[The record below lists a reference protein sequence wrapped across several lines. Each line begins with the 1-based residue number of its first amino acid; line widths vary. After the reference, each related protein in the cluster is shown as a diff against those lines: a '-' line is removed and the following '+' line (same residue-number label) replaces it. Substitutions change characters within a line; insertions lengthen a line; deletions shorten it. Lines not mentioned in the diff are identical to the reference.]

1 MSIFV
6 EDLSYE
12 GENKKKI
19 LKNVNF
25 KINTGEYCF
34 FIGETGSGKTT
45 ILEILMGLLPG
56 NGVEIFGKELF
67 NKKNKRS
74 IQKNISYVFQRCEAQ
89 FFETTV
95 EKEIKISGDLR
106 KAVEILNLLS
116 LDYDEIKG
124 KSPFE
129 LSGGEKRKLAITI
142 ALLKNPKILLLDEP
156 TIGLDGRSSAE
167 LMEFLWK
174 LNKEGLTIIQTT
186 HIMEEVM
193 NYATKTLVIKDG
205 EVVYDGKDVF
215 KEKILLNRCRL
226 DIPFERRLL
235 DGLAEKGINLKGE
248 EVEKF
253 LLEKLC

>member
-6 EDLSYE
+6 EDLSYTNE
-12 GENKKKI
+12 RSI

-74 IQKNISYVFQRCEAQ
+74 IQKKISYVFQRCEAQ

-215 KEKILLNRCRL
+215 KEKILLDRCRL

>member
-1 MSIFV
+1 MSV
-6 EDLSYE
+6 SVKNLSYE
-12 GENKKKI
+12 VEKNKKI
-19 LKNVNF
+19 LK
-25 KINTGEYCF
+25 KISFEVSEGEHCF

-56 NGVEIFGKELF
+56 NGVEIFGKDLF
-67 NKKNKRS
+67 NKKNTKS
-74 IQKNISYVFQRCEAQ
+74 IQKNLSYVFQRCEAQ

-95 EKEIKISGDLR
+95 KKEIQISGDLI
-106 KAVEILNLLS
+106 KAMEILNLLS
-116 LDYDEIKG
+116 LDYEEIKE

-156 TIGLDGRSSAE
+156 TIGLDGKSSLE
-167 LMEFLWK
+167 LMEFLRV
-174 LNKEGLTIIQTT
+174 LNKNGLTIIQTT

-193 NYATKTLVIKDG
+193 DYATKTIVIKDG
-205 EVVYDGKDVF
+205 EVLYDGKDVF
-215 KEKILLNRCRL
+215 KEKKLLERCRL

-235 DGLAEKGINLKGE
+235 DGLAKKGIDLKRE